1 MDKLIIGKSAVDTGR
16 KRNAVFVRPELVAEI
31 EYRAWTYDGKL
42 RHASYKGL
50 RDAAD
55 QLAVYQLEDIL

>member
-1 MDKLIIGKSAVDTGR
+1 MDKLVIAKPAVDTGR

-31 EYRAWTYDGKL
+31 EYRAWTQDGKL

-50 RDAAD
+50 GELQDSA
-55 QLAVYQLEDIL
+55 AVYEIVR

>member
-1 MDKLIIGKSAVDTGR
+1 MDKLIISKPAVDTGR

-31 EYRAWTYDGKL
+31 EYRAWTHDGKL

-50 RDAAD
+50 REFHDNA
-55 QLAVYQLEDIL
+55 AVYEIE